1 MLFSFF
7 IFVIILSLHI
17 LPFYFFFKFFYSLTK
32 PDIALE
38 LVRLVTQEPQE
49 SENPENRFV
58 LPNLACEILTSDI
71 QPMYNVLSHEE
82 EIWKCFFSFLED
94 NEPPLNSLMASYF
107 SRTLC
112 SLILKTGS
120 QVCILLILF

>member
-1 MLFSFF
+1 M
-7 IFVIILSLHI
+7 
-17 LPFYFFFKFFYSLTK
+17 
-32 PDIALE
+32 E

-49 SENPENRFV
+49 NDKLETRFV

-82 EIWKCFFSFLED
+82 DIWKCFFSFLEN
-94 NEPPLNSLMASYF
+94 NEPPLNPLMASYF

-120 QVCILLILF
+120 QVCLFLFLVLLLFLSKLINYL

>member
-1 MLFSFF
+1 MFC
-7 IFVIILSLHI
+7 
-17 LPFYFFFKFFYSLTK
+17 YSLTK
-32 PDIALE
+32 PDVALA

-49 SENPENRFV
+49 NEKPEMRFV

-82 EIWKCFFSFLED
+82 DIWKCFFSFLED

-112 SLILKTGS
+112 SLILKTGT
-120 QVCILLILF
+120 QVCNP

>member
-1 MLFSFF
+1 M
-7 IFVIILSLHI
+7 VV
-17 LPFYFFFKFFYSLTK
+17 FFYNNSFLFCCSLTK

-49 SENPENRFV
+49 NEKPETQFV
-58 LPNLACEILTSDI
+58 MPNLACEILTSDI

-82 EIWKCFFSFLED
+82 DIWKCFFSFLED
-94 NEPPLNSLMASYF
+94 NDPPLNSLMASYF

-120 QVCILLILF
+120 QVCISIILLLLFIIIL

>member
-1 MLFSFF
+1 MLY
-7 IFVIILSLHI
+7 LHI
-17 LPFYFFFKFFYSLTK
+17 LLLLYCSLTK

-49 SENPENRFV
+49 NEKPEAQFV

-71 QPMYNVLSHEE
+71 QPMYNVLSSEE

-120 QVCILLILF
+120 QVCLLVILF

>member
-1 MLFSFF
+1 M
-7 IFVIILSLHI
+7 
-17 LPFYFFFKFFYSLTK
+17 
-32 PDIALE
+32 E

-49 SENPENRFV
+49 NEKLETRFV

-82 EIWKCFFSFLED
+82 DIWKCFFSFLEN
-94 NEPPLNSLMASYF
+94 NERPLNSLMASYF

-120 QVCILLILF
+120 QVCLFFIIYFFK

>member
-1 MLFSFF
+1 MFLVTYFKILF
-7 IFVIILSLHI
+7 
-17 LPFYFFFKFFYSLTK
+17 YCSLTR

-38 LVRLVTQEPQE
+38 LVRLVTQEPQDDE
-49 SENPENRFV
+49 KPETRFI

-82 EIWKCFFSFLED
+82 DIWKCFFNFLED

-120 QVCILLILF
+120 QVCIIYIFS

>member
-1 MLFSFF
+1 M
-7 IFVIILSLHI
+7 
-17 LPFYFFFKFFYSLTK
+17 
-32 PDIALE
+32 E
-38 LVRLVTQEPQE
+38 LVRLVTQEKPLDNE
-49 SENPENRFV
+49 KPEVLYV

-120 QVCILLILF
+120 QVCTFVIIIII